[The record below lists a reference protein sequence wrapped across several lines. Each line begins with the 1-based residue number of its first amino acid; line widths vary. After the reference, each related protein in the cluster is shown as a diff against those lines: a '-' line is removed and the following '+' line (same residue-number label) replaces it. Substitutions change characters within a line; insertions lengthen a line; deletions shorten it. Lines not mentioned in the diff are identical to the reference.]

1 MLGDILEFTKSVVTH
16 WGSWLTGGLVIAAI
30 WVYEHFKGE
39 SLSWKFA
46 AVVLVFCFLAA
57 TFMAWRDQSLGWIEE
72 RQYRSRVADDF
83 AKLRHTAQKRYYE
96 WWEVCADPV
105 AGANAKTAAEEM
117 RIRIVEKIQQEIS
130 FAQADYFNTPRMFEP
145 FPANRTLIQCPE
157 AALINE
163 FGYRVQRLGDI
174 IQRVLLQKPLGGL

>member
-1 MLGDILEFTKSVVTH
+1 MLSDILEFTKAVVTH
-16 WGSWLTGGLVIAAI
+16 WGSWLTGSLIIAAI

-46 AVVLVFCFLAA
+46 AVVLAVCFLAA
-57 TFMAWRDQSLGWIEE
+57 TFIAWRDQSQGWSEE
-72 RQYRSRVADDF
+72 RQYRSRVADEL

-96 WWEVCADPV
+96 WWEACADPV
-105 AGANAKTAAEEM
+105 AGAKAKKVAEEM
-117 RIRIVEKIQQEIS
+117 RTRIVEKLQREIS
-130 FAQADYFNTPRMFEP
+130 FAQADYFNTPRMYEP

-163 FGYRVQRLGDI
+163 FGYRVQRLGEV
-174 IQRVLLQKPLGGL
+174 IQRVLPQRPLGA